1 MPGGGDSTETKGTAT
16 GGAVAAEGGCRRDG
30 AESRDL
36 TLAPR
41 SLWLA
46 STGAHAPGCVMCVC
60 VSTVRAECG
69 MRVAS
74 RRFRSAVTITRVPE
88 GDESDDRFRC
98 GCDALVHSTYS
109 YGIALRALVVSRP
122 GIHSMLSALF
132 IYH

>member
-30 AESRDL
+30 AESRD
-36 TLAPR
+36 LAPR

-74 RRFRSAVTITRVPE
+74 RRFRSAVTITRV
-88 GDESDDRFRC
+88 DRKAMNRMIDFGAVATHWC
-98 GCDALVHSTYS
+98 TVLILTALH
-109 YGIALRALVVSRP
+109 
-122 GIHSMLSALF
+122 
-132 IYH
+132 